1 MGSLSFFN
9 FVIAAFCAFLLG
21 ISKSGLKGIAA
32 LVVAGFVLVYDARNS
47 TGVLMPLLLVGDIFA
62 IIYYKSHVKWKY
74 IAKLLP
80 WTIVGVLIGVF
91 GGKFISEDFFKY
103 GMASIILFSVALM
116 YYLEN
121 KKNKTIPSH
130 WTFSG
135 SMGILAGFTTMIGNL
150 AGPFSNVYFLAMR
163 LPKNTFIGTAAWFF
177 FLINTFKLPFHI
189 WSWETINEVSILKS
203 IELVPFV
210 IIGLFSGVF
219 IVKKIKD
226 DNYRS
231 IILFLTALGGITI
244 LFN

>member
-1 MGSLSFFN
+1 M
-9 FVIAAFCAFLLG
+9 
-21 ISKSGLKGIAA
+21 
-32 LVVAGFVLVYDARNS
+32 AGFVLVYDARNS
-47 TGVLMPLLLVGDIFA
+47 TGVLMPLLLVGDVFA

-74 IAKLLP
+74 IVKLLP
-80 WTIVGVLIGVF
+80 WTIAGVIMGVF
-91 GGKFISEDFFKY
+91 GGKFISEDIFKY

-121 KKNKTIPSH
+121 KKDKTIPSH

-189 WSWETINEVSILKS
+189 WSWETINKVSVLKS

-231 IILFLTALGGITI
+231 IILFLTAIGGITI

>member
-1 MGSLSFFN
+1 MGSLSLLN
-9 FVIAAFCAFLLG
+9 FAIAAFCAFLLG
-21 ISKSGLKGIAA
+21 ISKSGLKGIGS
-32 LVVAGFVLVYDARNS
+32 LIVAGFVLVYDARNS
-47 TGVLMPLLLVGDIFA
+47 TGVLMPLLLVGDVFA

-74 IAKLLP
+74 IVKLLP
-80 WTIVGVLIGVF
+80 WTIAGVLMGVF
-91 GGKFISEDFFKY
+91 GGKFISEDIFKY

-121 KKNKTIPSH
+121 KKDKTIPSH

-189 WSWETINEVSILKS
+189 WSWETINKVSILKS

-231 IILFLTALGGITI
+231 IILFLTAIGGITI